1 MQFCNSY
8 FCHQL
13 QHFSEAIKNEAWLWG
28 SIEPAFSHRAQC

>member
-13 QHFSEAIKNEAWLWG
+13 HFSEAIKNEAWLWG